1 MSPTYRPRL
10 NIGEGEKWGSNS
22 SGHLEGEN
30 VEVIRNSWFAW
41 DGGKKGPG
49 NT

>member
-1 MSPTYRPRL
+1 MSPIYQARP
-10 NIGEGEKWGSNS
+10 NITEGEKWGSNS

-30 VEVIRNSWFAW
+30 VKVIRNSWFAW
-41 DGGKKGPG
+41 DRGEKGPG